1 MQIVLKSVL
10 TPFLAQPAA
19 QQAVKSDDDER
30 NAEQLP
36 LIETYGADHGY
47 FPAFLHF
54 FKELHH
60 ETEHEDGGEAV
71 AEEESRSYLMA
82 EAAIKRHPYNE
93 EQKIGHSLVKLS
105 GMTWKDVTVSD
116 KYETVVRTGV
126 FTHYFGI
133 HEVAQTDAAGRYR
146 SCLLYTSDAADER

>member
-93 EQKIGHSLVKLS
+93 EQKEGGLCTMNCIWMCCSFRIFWRI
-105 GMTWKDVTVSD
+105 TC
-116 KYETVVRTGV
+116 
-126 FTHYFGI
+126 F
-133 HEVAQTDAAGRYR
+133 
-146 SCLLYTSDAADER
+146 